1 VTAPRDKSR
10 GFTAPAVP
18 DLDNHRGRIVAV
30 VDF

>member
-10 GFTAPAVP
+10 GFICPEVP
-18 DLDNHRGRIVAV
+18 ELKSFPEMLVEA